1 METQNKL
8 LNKANEPQLK
18 GEYACIQNR
27 NLHRKKQNLTKP
39 KAQSVLYEP
48 SSGIFIIWFS

>member
-48 SSGIFIIWFS
+48 SSGIFII